1 MAFTLP
7 TEIPDELRRELIAA
21 AHRRW
26 DTRGYFAK
34 LGDALSQ
41 LGNAMIG
48 GAPDESLSGRSYR
61 ITVLGGEHPPL
72 FWMAIRYAA
81 EAIFW
86 ISDRGNHCQLAFWED
101 IYRARSRAAVANDIA
116 DAVALQTFGSGD
128 SLQPDSS
135 IPTEDA

>member
-1 MAFTLP
+1 MTFTIP
-7 TEIPDELRRELIAA
+7 TEIPDALRRELIAA
-21 AHRRW
+21 AQRRW

-41 LGNAMIG
+41 LGNALIG

-61 ITVLGGEHPPL
+61 INVLTDGDGP
-72 FWMAIRYAA
+72 
-81 EAIFW
+81 IFW
-86 ISDRGNHCQLAFWED
+86 ELVGFIAEWIFFWQDGNHCQLAFWED

-116 DAVALQTFGSGD
+116 EAVSLQTFGSGD
-128 SLQPDSS
+128 SLRDDSS